1 MDTSTVCRGV
11 LERARAKDNR
21 FLGTNPQFPTVV
33 ESDVEVPS
41 EVPAKNGFRTKD
53 TDDSRI
59 LSTISKPGNF
69 YPTEIGGSK
78 DACFLIGERIPEIAV
93 RRFAIS
99 HKIFGDTER
108 PPAESWWVQKLS
120 ADLTAD

>member
-59 LSTISKPGNF
+59 FSSISNPGNF
-69 YPTEIGGSK
+69 YPTEIGGCK
-78 DACFLIGERIPEIAV
+78 DACFLIGELY
-93 RRFAIS
+93 RR
-99 HKIFGDTER
+99 
-108 PPAESWWVQKLS
+108 
-120 ADLTAD
+120 